1 MAIGLL
7 IQFMAAAI
15 SHILCV
21 VVLIPYQTSSCA
33 VLTGNL
39 LSLCQPKLIPTLY
52 TISLCLNIVEQEM
65 FLTLLSFDPHSCAAS
80 HLGKGQ
86 VRTIRSTPFI
96 NPVFITFAQV
106 ETSGHVSCCSVPQEL
121 YCL

>member
-15 SHILCV
+15 SHTLCV
-21 VVLIPYQTSSCA
+21 VVSIPYQTSSCA
-33 VLTGNL
+33 VFGRNP
-39 LSLCQPKLIPTLY
+39 SVPCQPKLIPTLY

-65 FLTLLSFDPHSCAAS
+65 FLKLLSFDPHSCATS

-86 VRTIRSTPFI
+86 VRTIRSTQFSLHLHKLGQAAMSR
-96 NPVFITFAQV
+96 VAV
-106 ETSGHVSCCSVPQEL
+106 YLKSCIVCK
-121 YCL
+121 